1 MQYKESSLLRIL
13 AFHLHQLDR
22 EPEQPAGLVGN
33 HFKVFLFRGAGQ
45 GISPAEI
52 QALAAVQPQHL
63 FRKDD
68 HSLRLAQ
75 LFQLLLSPEVGE
87 IGRVDGLRDAEN
99 AMRDGESSS

>member
-1 MQYKESSLLRIL
+1 
-13 AFHLHQLDR
+13 
-22 EPEQPAGLVGN
+22 
-33 HFKVFLFRGAGQ
+33 
-45 GISPAEI
+45 
-52 QALAAVQPQHL
+52 VQPQHL

-87 IGRVDGLRDAEN
+87 ICRVDGLRDAEN